1 MNNIQRLQYCNFFA
15 LYAGTFILMSSG
27 LLFGD
32 ILNLF
37 GILSGQ
43 EAVEYYGEIHNSHIN
58 KIIHIIGIPIATYY
72 FFLFVPEILFM
83 NKQNAQIFMTFIY
96 YTLCIH
102 YCKIN
107 LHIGICVF
115 LSYLFIYHK
124 AMKDYGTYPKY
135 HTVIYYFSLMGL
147 IEFIGHTLFEQEQ
160 SRFGGVLNAILYSHY
175 FNTQK
180 LIEYIKY

>member
-1 MNNIQRLQYCNFFA
+1 MNNFFA

-32 ILNLF
+32 ILKLF

-58 KIIHIIGIPIATYY
+58 KIIHIIGIPISTYY

-160 SRFGGVLNAILYSHY
+160 SRFGGVLNLS
-175 FNTQK
+175 
-180 LIEYIKY
+180 LIHI